1 MRKKDKVDVKR
12 VRKCI
17 KKKWIL
23 ENAKICENNKLNT
36 TKIGKKVKAIK
47 QVREY
52 TKECFLFII
61 NILGFLYRNWENWRR
76 IYL

>member
-47 QVREY
+47 
-52 TKECFLFII
+52 
-61 NILGFLYRNWENWRR
+61 
-76 IYL
+76 